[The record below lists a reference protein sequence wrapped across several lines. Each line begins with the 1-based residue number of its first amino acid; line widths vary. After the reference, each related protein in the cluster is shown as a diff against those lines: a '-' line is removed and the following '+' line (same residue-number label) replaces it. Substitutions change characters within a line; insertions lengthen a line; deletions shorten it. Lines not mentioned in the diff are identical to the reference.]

1 MFCVLGLALH
11 YTDSRADRKIKELEK
26 SRRESDSLTFELG
39 AAVYKNSL
47 YREAFSGRD
56 FTLKTV
62 DSVYNV
68 RKQEVFNKRK

>member
-39 AAVYKNSL
+39 AAVYKIRCTEKL
-47 YREAFSGRD
+47 FPD
-56 FTLKTV
+56 VILL
-62 DSVYNV
+62 
-68 RKQEVFNKRK
+68 